1 MNQHIKLTV
10 GDLLEEREGTFVSDR
25 KYHGRMIALSG
36 ADGKK
41 LFDTRNNKID
51 YIASKFFDREIQ
63 ALWTEI
69 RPTSTHN
76 GYTTFYEPV
85 LMAYI

>member
-1 MNQHIKLTV
+1 MNQHIKLTAA
-10 GDLLEEREGTFVSDR
+10 DLLEEREGTFVSDR
-25 KYHGRMIALSG
+25 KYHGHMIALSG

-41 LFDTRNNKID
+41 LFDTRNNKMD

-63 ALWTEI
+63 AMWTEM
-69 RPTSTHN
+69 RPTSTNN

>member
-10 GDLLEEREGTFVSDR
+10 ADLLEEREEPFVSGR

-36 ADGKK
+36 KDGKK
-41 LFDTRNNKID
+41 LFDTRNNKMD
-51 YIASKFFDREIQ
+51 YIASKFFDQEIQ
-63 ALWTEI
+63 AMWTEM
-69 RPTSTHN
+69 RPTSASS
-76 GYTTFYEPV
+76 GYTTFYESV

>member
-10 GDLLEEREGTFVSDR
+10 ADLLEEREEPFVSGR

-41 LFDTRNNKID
+41 LFDTRNNKMD
-51 YIASKFFDREIQ
+51 YIASKFFGREIQ
-63 ALWTEI
+63 ALWTEM
-69 RPTSTHN
+69 RPTSSHN
-76 GYTTFYEPV
+76 SYTTFYEPV

>member
-10 GDLLEEREGTFVSDR
+10 GDLLEEREEDFLSDS

-41 LFDTRNNKID
+41 LFDTRNKKID

-63 ALWTEI
+63 SMWTEM
-69 RPTSTHN
+69 RPTSSQN

-85 LMAYI
+85 LMLYI